1 MRDRVGSQESGREMV
16 RVAGFSGVR
25 TEDEG
30 VYKSKSIEEKW

>member
-1 MRDRVGSQESGREMV
+1 MGDGVGSQESGREMV

-30 VYKSKSIEEKW
+30 VCTSKLIKEM